1 MQIGEA
7 AKRSGVSAKMIRY
20 YESVGLLPGVARRGN
35 AYRDYSERDVH
46 ELRFIGRAR
55 ALGFQVSEIGALL
68 SLWRDRSRASHE
80 VHEIAAG
87 HLARLDRQI
96 ANMMGMAEALRHL
109 VRGCHNDA
117 RPDCPIL
124 EELSGA
130 AVSAKPARA
139 SSRARTTRRPPAA
152 PA

>member
-1 MQIGEA
+1 MKIGEA

-20 YESVGLLPGVARRGN
+20 YESVGLLPGVARRDN
-35 AYRDYSERDVH
+35 SYRDYSERDVH

-55 ALGFQVSEIGALL
+55 VLGFAVAEIAALL

-80 VHEIAAG
+80 VHGIAAG

-96 ANMMGMAEALRHL
+96 ADMMEMAEALRHL
-109 VRGCHNDA
+109 VRGCANDA

-130 AVSAKPARA
+130 TVNEARA
-139 SSRARTTRRPPAA
+139 SSRARTGRRPPEA